1 MFPIRIVK
9 NSLHDPFIFIKKP
22 TPTVHVPYDHLFE
35 AFMLVEKIEAVQTS
49 TKGVE
54 WRSKR
59 CNLFIQDIKMVALSL
74 DEQWLIFSIC
84 YDFNLA
90 LGLPGI

>member
-1 MFPIRIVK
+1 MWPTRLVK
-9 NSLHDPFIFIKKP
+9 NSLNAPFVFIKKP
-22 TPTVHVPYDHLFE
+22 TPTVPAPYDPLFE

-59 CNLFIQDIKMVALSL
+59 CNLFIQDIKMVVLSL
-74 DEQWLIFSIC
+74 EEEWLIFSIC